1 MVLHGAAYLLFRKS
15 PIGYSTRLKI
25 NNNEE
30 SVVSILKTFVQV
42 MKNNDMAQGL
52 ATTMK
57 QHFESETRI
66 NK

>member
-15 PIGYSTRLKI
+15 PIGYSIRLKI

-30 SVVSILKTFVQV
+30 SVVSILKTYVQV
-42 MKNNDMAQGL
+42 KKNNVLAQGL

-57 QHFESETRI
+57 QHF
-66 NK
+66 